1 MNAALR
7 KEARLIM
14 PAWIAAL
21 LAATLPVWVMG
32 ADLGWMEQM
41 SYIFFTAGALLLSLA
56 SFGLEMSLGTF
67 PSLLAQPRPRLEIW
81 RMKIGLLA
89 AALAV
94 VVAAA
99 CLSWVL
105 RLHTLLAVATLTRNQ
120 TPGYLYY
127 MNYMRNFRPD
137 FRSFPLLAAMAFAGG
152 LWTTLLFRQIVTSF
166 WFAFLV
172 PLVLYNTVWPQ
183 IEDIFAEVD
192 SSFLKAALGFAICV
206 YATVGY
212 FLARWLFLHAQV
224 KQAQEATDPVRW
236 SFLPAFPMP
245 RRPVTAL
252 LVKELRLQQGT
263 LLISVGLVLLHLA
276 AVAVAEYFPA
286 LLVKYPS
293 LLTIFMVWM
302 MVPLVVGCASFAE
315 ERRAQ
320 TLQNTLCLP
329 IGVILQFFIKLL
341 VVFGLGIFLGA
352 VMPWLLDQLRP
363 ALGWEKPSFKGLLI
377 AATIITAIGCYASS
391 LSGALLQA
399 IGAAI
404 GATSGIFLMLILVA
418 DFFPFKNRAVTNVIQ
433 HDWWPVLIATGV
445 CLSYGN
451 FKQLRITWRQWLRN
465 GLALLAVLSTVCFI
479 VSYVYA

>member
-7 KEARLIM
+7 KEVRLIF
-14 PAWIAAL
+14 PAWIAAM

-32 ADLGWMEQM
+32 ADLGLMEQM
-41 SYIFFTAGALLLSLA
+41 SYILFTAGALLLSLA

-67 PSLLAQPRPRLEIW
+67 PSLLAQPRPRLDIW
-81 RMKIGLLA
+81 QMKIGLLA

-94 VVAAA
+94 VVAAT
-99 CLSWVL
+99 CLSWLL
-105 RLHTLLAVATLTRNQ
+105 RLHTLLAGGTLTANQ
-120 TPGYLYY
+120 TLGYVH
-127 MNYMRNFRPD
+127 YMRNFRPEV
-137 FRSFPLLAAMAFAGG
+137 FRSFLLLAAMAFAGG

-172 PLVLYNTVWPQ
+172 PLVMYGVFWPQ
-183 IEDIFAEVD
+183 FEGFFAED
-192 SSFLKAALGFAICV
+192 DASFLKAALGCAVCV

-212 FLARWLFLHAQV
+212 FLARWLFLHAQD
-224 KQAQEATDPVRW
+224 KQPQEAADPLPW
-236 SFLPAFPMP
+236 SFLPAFPTP
-245 RRPVTAL
+245 RWPVTAL

-263 LLISVGLVLLHLA
+263 LLISVVLVLLHLA
-276 AVAVAEYFPA
+276 AVAVPEYFPA
-286 LLVKYPS
+286 LALNFFV
-293 LLTIFMVWM
+293 LRVFFMVWM
-302 MVPLVVGCASFAE
+302 VVPLVVGCASFAE

-329 IGVILQFFIKLL
+329 VGVIFQFFIKLL

-352 VMPWLLDQLRP
+352 VMPWLLEQLRP
-363 ALGWEKPSFKGLLI
+363 AVGWENPSFKGLLI

-404 GATSGIFLMLILVA
+404 GSTSGIFMMLILVA

-433 HDWWPVLIATGV
+433 HDWWPVLVTT
-445 CLSYGN
+445 CFFLTYSN
-451 FKQLRITWRQWLRN
+451 FKHLRITWRQWLRN
-465 GLALLAVLSTVCFI
+465 ALVLAAVLSTVCFI